1 MKVSIDIDC
10 TPAEARQFFGLPD
23 LEPLHAEMMEHLR
36 VRMAKSLDLM
46 DPETLAKA
54 WYPAGVQGMEQFQKF
69 MQRMMQGAT
78 GPKDAGHGG
87 TSKAG

>member
-1 MKVSIDIDC
+1 MKISVDIDC

-23 LEPLHAEMMEHLR
+23 LEPLHAEMMEQLKA
-36 VRMAKSLDLM
+36 RMTKSMDFM
-46 DPETLAKA
+46 DPEALVKA
-54 WYPAGVQGMEQFQKF
+54 WFPGGAQSMDQFQKF